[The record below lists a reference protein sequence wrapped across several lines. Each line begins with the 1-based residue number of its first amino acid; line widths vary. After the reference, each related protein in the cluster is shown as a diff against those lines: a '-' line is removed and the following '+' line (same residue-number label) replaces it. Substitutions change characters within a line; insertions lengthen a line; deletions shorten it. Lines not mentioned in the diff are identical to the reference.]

1 MFDRFTDRAKKV
13 MNLARQEAQRFN
25 HEYLGTEHILLG
37 LVQEGSGVAANVL
50 KNMAIDLNKIRTE
63 VEKIVKTGPSM
74 VTMGQLPFTPR
85 AKKVLELSME
95 EASNLGHNYIGTE
108 HLLLGLIKENEGIA
122 AQVLLNLGVKLED
135 VREEVL
141 EFLGA
146 DTSEEDDDESAI
158 GEGGG
163 GGSGGGKSKTPAL
176 DAFGR
181 DLTDLARQGKLDVV
195 IGRNNEIERV
205 IQILSRRTKNNPV
218 LLGEPGV
225 GKTAIVEG
233 LAQRIIDNEVPE
245 LLRGKRIVV
254 LDLALM
260 VAGTKY
266 RGQFEERIKAVM
278 TEVRR
283 VRDVVLFIDELHTLV
298 GAGGAEGAIDASNV
312 LKPALSRGEIQCI
325 GATTLDEYR
334 KHIEKDGALERRF
347 QSVNVDPPSP
357 EEAVAILMGLRDRY
371 EAHHRVKFTD
381 EALETA
387 VELSTRYINNRF
399 LPDKAI
405 DVMDEAGAR
414 VRIKS
419 MIPPPDLKEITSE
432 IESLDRNKDEAVT
445 AQDFEKAAQIRDQA
459 YQLRKKKEELQ
470 KEWRAEQAS
479 KEETGEVDA
488 EVIAETVSKMTGI
501 PLTRLE
507 KAEAERLLQME
518 GELAKVVI
526 HQDDAIKAIARS
538 VRRSRS
544 GLKDP
549 RRPMGSFI
557 FLGPSGVGKT
567 YLCKQLAK
575 FMFGDEDAVITMDMS
590 EYMEKH
596 NASRL
601 VGAPPGYVGYE
612 EGGQLTE
619 KVRRRP
625 YSVVLLDEIE
635 KAHPDVF
642 NMLLQIMEEGP
653 PDRLLRAARR
663 LQERDPDHDLEPGL
677 GAAQVRRRPGL
688 RQGRPGAERGG
699 PAPAHEGRRDERGRA
714 PLPARVPEPRR
725 RADHLQPADARRS
738 AAHHR
743 PAARGRARSPA
754 RARDHRRARQQ
765 GSRLPDRRGLQ
776 RGLRRPPAAARDRAP
791 HRGPPGRA
799 AAAQRGQV
807 LVHHQGHRD
816 RGRQGPALRPGGN
829 PAAAAGAR
837 ARGAGGRRRR
847 RRRRELS
854 AAPTERRGPPREPRG
869 GPRCFHARSDP
880 VTSASK

>member
-13 MNLARQEAQRFN
+13 MNLARQEAQRFH
-25 HEYLGTEHILLG
+25 HEYLGTEHVLLG

-50 KNMAIDLNKIRTE
+50 KNMGIDLDKIRTE
-63 VEKIVKTGPSM
+63 VEKIVKTGPNV

-122 AQVLLNLGVKLED
+122 AQVLMNLGVKLED

-141 EFLGA
+141 DFLGA
-146 DTSEEDDDESAI
+146 DSTEEDEEDTAI
-158 GEGGG
+158 GEPGAHTN
-163 GGSGGGKSKTPAL
+163 SKSKTPAL
-176 DAFGR
+176 DSFGR
-181 DLTDLARQGKLDVV
+181 DLTELAKEGKLDNV
-195 IGRNNEIERV
+195 IGREPEIERV

-233 LAQRIIDNEVPE
+233 LAQGIIENRVPDI
-245 LLRGKRIVV
+245 LRGKRIVV

-283 VRDVVLFIDELHTLV
+283 VRDVILFIDELHTLV

-347 QSVNVDPPSP
+347 QSVNVDPPTADQTV
-357 EEAVAILMGLRDRY
+357 EILKGLREKY
-371 EAHHRVKFTD
+371 EQHHRVKYTD
-381 EALETA
+381 EALVQA
-387 VELSTRYINNRF
+387 VEFSNRYINNRF

-405 DVMDEAGAR
+405 DVIDEAGAR
-414 VRIKS
+414 VRINS
-419 MIPPPDLKEITSE
+419 MVPPPDMKDLVTE
-432 IESLDRNKDEAVT
+432 IEVLERSKDEAVSN
-445 AQDFEKAAQIRDQA
+445 QDFEKAAQLRDQA
-459 YQLRKKKEELQ
+459 YQKKKKREELQ
-470 KEWRAEQAS
+470 ASWREEQAQR
-479 KEETGEVDA
+479 EQVGEVTA
-488 EVIAETVSKMTGI
+488 EIIAETVSKMTGV

-518 GELAKVVI
+518 DELSRVVI
-526 HQDDAIKAIARS
+526 NQDSAIKAIARS

-567 YLCKQLAK
+567 YLCKQLAQ
-575 FMFGDEDAVITMDMS
+575 FMFGNEDAVITMDMS

-642 NMLLQIMEEGP
+642 NMLLQIMEEG
-653 PDRLLRAARR
+653 RLTDSFGRHVDFRNVILIMTSN
-663 LQERDPDHDLEPGL
+663 L
-677 GAAQVRRRPGL
+677 G
-688 RQGRPGAERGG
+688 
-699 PAPAHEGRRDERGRA
+699 
-714 PLPARVPEPRR
+714 
-725 RADHLQPADARRS
+725 S
-738 AAHHR
+738 
-743 PAARGRARSPA
+743 
-754 RARDHRRARQQ
+754 QQ
-765 GSRLPDRRGLQ
+765 MKAGSRLGFDRFDDSKKEVSEEERKKQMYSDVMIEVERHFRPEFLNRLDEAIVFNPLTHADLSRIVHLQ
-776 RGLRRPPAAARDRAP
+776 LREVMTRLSEKGVELELADAAVDFLITKGHTTDYGARPLRRAIERHIEDPLAEHILRSTFVDGIPI
-791 HRGPPGRA
+791 
-799 AAAQRGQV
+799 QV
-807 LVHHQGHRD
+807 TVAEDKESLEFTQDKSKAKTAEAV
-816 RGRQGPALRPGGN
+816 
-829 PAAAAGAR
+829 
-837 ARGAGGRRRR
+837 
-847 RRRRELS
+847 
-854 AAPTERRGPPREPRG
+854 
-869 GPRCFHARSDP
+869 
-880 VTSASK
+880 VASEE